1 MDKRI
6 IDSINSL
13 SDENSKIIIAIE
25 GSCASGKTTLSKEF
39 EKIFN
44 CNVIH
49 MDDFFLPF
57 EMRTE
62 DRMKEIGGNIDYER
76 FKAEIAENITDDY
89 EFSYGKFDCST
100 GKISKNVIIKPK
112 KINVIEG
119 VYCMHPEYDHIYNLR
134 IFLEIDDDEKIRR
147 LRNRSPEK
155 LERFMNEWIPKEN
168 SYFDAF
174 KIKKK
179 CDLILKNN

>member
-25 GSCASGKTTLSKEF
+25 GSCASGKTTLSEEF

-76 FKAEIAENITDDY
+76 FKTEIAENITDDY

-119 VYCMHPEYDHIYNLR
+119 VYCMHPEYYHIYNLR

-155 LERFMNEWIPKEN
+155 LERFINEWIPKED

-174 KIKKK
+174 KIKEK
-179 CDLILKNN
+179 CDLILENN